1 MKIHFLK
8 EDALIAL
15 KTNISLHLKYYK
27 NPTNDWLYEY
37 FEGNNPFMEYQS
49 ELEEFSLVADDADD
63 LGKQDVKNVIVLYSA
78 MKSLSDTQVTDER
91 LWAGLC
97 HGDLWNYLHK
107 RFHMGNSGN
116 NNEKDIKAR
125 YFFGHN
131 KKRSLIVNPLSKLW
145 WIGRLTYDKDKKDPF
160 ELTKY
165 LENDFATKSL
175 VIFSNNYM
183 GNHNISIALLS
194 ALSKLEKEDFEIKGR
209 RKREVY
215 YEATRYLNVLGGT
228 YVLDYFTKGE
238 IEDKV
243 KKYLKS
249 LN

>member
-8 EDALIAL
+8 EDSLVAL
-15 KTNISLHLKYYK
+15 KTNIPLHLKYYK
-27 NPTNDWLYEY
+27 NINNNWIYDY

-63 LGKQDVKNVIVLYSA
+63 LGKQDVKNAIALYSA
-78 MKSLSDTQVTDER
+78 MKSLSDTQATDER

-97 HGDLWNYLHK
+97 HGDFWDYLHR
-107 RFHMGNSGN
+107 RFNAEN
-116 NNEKDIKAR
+116 NEKISEKDIKAR
-125 YFFGHN
+125 YFFGQN

-145 WIGRLTYDKDKKDPF
+145 WIGRLTYDKDRKDPF

-183 GNHNISIALLS
+183 GNHNISVALLS
-194 ALSKLEKEDFEIKGR
+194 ALSRLEKEGFAIKGR
-209 RKREVY
+209 RKRDIY
-215 YEATRYLNVLGGT
+215 YEATKYLNVLGGT
-228 YVLDYFTKGE
+228 YILDYFMREE

-243 KKYLKS
+243 INYLKG

>member
-1 MKIHFLK
+1 MKIHFLT

-15 KTNISLHLKYYK
+15 KTNIPLHLKYYK
-27 NPTNDWLYEY
+27 YRTNDWIYEY

-49 ELEEFSLVADDADD
+49 ELEKFSLEVNDAGD

-78 MKSLSDTQVTDER
+78 MKSLSDTQATDER

-97 HGDLWNYLHK
+97 HGDLWDYLHR
-107 RFHMGNSGN
+107 RFNVENSGN

-125 YFFGHN
+125 YFFGQN

-145 WIGRLTYDKDKKDPF
+145 WIGRLTYDKDRKDPF

-194 ALSKLEKEDFEIKGR
+194 ALSRLEKEGFSIKGR
-209 RKREVY
+209 RKRDIY
-215 YEATRYLNVLGGT
+215 YEATKYLNVLGGT
-228 YVLDYFTKGE
+228 YILDYFTKEE

-243 KKYLKS
+243 IKYLKG
-249 LN
+249 LD